1 MSTLQPPSGRQPRT
15 RASRS
20 LLPRPIL
27 VAHRWLGV
35 FVGLLMTIWCLSG
48 FVMIYVDYPRL
59 EPSAQLRGLAPLH
72 LRADAAWDAVDL
84 DPDQPI
90 ASARVEMMAGRPVL
104 RIVPATAVD
113 RPIPQ
118 MRTIP
123 DAVDLADGKPLAVSA
138 PWDIGQV
145 AADFAR
151 GHAIAGAPAAP
162 VETGID
168 QWTVQTYRR
177 NAPLYRVDY
186 ADAAGTEAYISGKS
200 GEVVQQT
207 TRFQRFWGWLG
218 AVPHWLYP
226 TLLRQDGALWTQVVI
241 WTSLAGC
248 FLVATGIWA
257 GLARLRRKREGRIGS
272 PYKGLWWWHHV
283 FGLFFGVLTLTWVA
297 SGLFSMNPWGFLDSM
312 AGLAERERL
321 AGPMHWRDVR
331 QALSSLDRLP
341 KGTVRVE
348 TAPLGGRTFLLAS
361 DAEGHAQRLDRGGK
375 PSSLVERE
383 LRAALSGSPRLASL
397 TLLTQ
402 EDAYYYRHRFPAPL
416 PVWRASLADAEATL
430 LYIDP
435 VTGRIV
441 RAFDRNGRGFRWL
454 QDGLHSLDFPIL
466 RQRPW
471 WDLIVLPLLAAVTL
485 VCATG
490 TWMAWNKVRRDVRRW
505 RRKVG
510 RRIVAALRPA
520 GRSSSCR
527 RRA

>member
-1 MSTLQPPSGRQPRT
+1 MSTLQLQPRPQARP
-15 RASRS
+15 RASRGF
-20 LLPRPIL
+20 LPRPIL
-27 VAHRWLGV
+27 VVHRWLGV
-35 FVGLLMTIWCLSG
+35 FIGLLMTIWCLSG

-59 EPSAQLRGLAPLH
+59 EPAAQVRGLAPLH
-72 LRADAAWDAVDL
+72 LPVGAAWDRVDL
-84 DPDQPI
+84 DPDQLI
-90 ASARVEMMAGRPVL
+90 ASARVEMMANRPVL
-104 RIVPATAVD
+104 RVVPAMAAD

-123 DAVDLADGKPLAVSA
+123 DAIDLVSGKPLDVSA
-138 PWDIGQV
+138 SHDIATV
-145 AADFAR
+145 AMDFAK

-162 VETGID
+162 VETGVD
-168 QWTVQTYRR
+168 QWTVQTYKR

-200 GEVVQQT
+200 GEVVQRT

-226 TLLRQDGALWTQVVI
+226 TILRQDGALWNQVVI

-248 FLVATGIWA
+248 FLTATGIWA
-257 GLARLRRKREGRIGS
+257 GVVRVRRKRDGTIGS

-312 AGLAERERL
+312 AGFDERERL

-331 QALSSLDRLP
+331 QALSAMSDLP

-361 DAEGHAQRLDRGGK
+361 KGDGHVQRFDQAGK
-375 PSSLVERE
+375 PSTLAEQD
-383 LRAALSGSPRLASL
+383 LRAALSGNPKLASL
-397 TLLTQ
+397 TLLTR
-402 EDAYYYRHRFPAPL
+402 EDAYYYKHRFPAPL
-416 PVWRASLADAEATL
+416 PVWRATLADAEGTL

-435 VTGRIV
+435 VSGQIV

-466 RQRPW
+466 RKRPW
-471 WDLIVLPLLAAVTL
+471 WDLVVLPLLAAVTL

-490 TWMAWNKVRRDVRRW
+490 TWMAWNKVRRDVRRGF
-505 RRKVG
+505 RKIA
-510 RRIVAALRPA
+510 R
-520 GRSSSCR
+520 R
-527 RRA
+527 RRASR